1 LNAIAEPT
9 ASTPAAP
16 RTYLREPHPS
26 FPGSVGSEALKLA
39 RQGMLWAML
48 GLALFFFAMLTA
60 ALLQAGNVKDQLDQ
74 HPGAFLFN
82 LYDIYTA
89 IFDAGSGIFLLIVSA
104 RLVGMEYSAG
114 TIRVLLARG
123 AGRLRLLLA
132 KLIALGL
139 LGLVLLAGFLVLVS
153 AAIYGVVVAWE
164 GSFSKISSLPGTAW
178 TDLGIVLLVMLTSM
192 GVCILIGTAAATLGR
207 SLAFGIGAALAF
219 FPIDN
224 FGTALLHA
232 LNLLTGW
239 HFWLDI
245 TAYLLGPNL
254 NALPVLMEKDH
265 VAHAAFAT
273 PLVTVDATHAW
284 LVIGAWSLGLIA
296 LTVGLTW
303 RRDVL
308 Q

>member
-26 FPGSVGSEALKLA
+26 FVGSVGSEALKLR
-39 RQGMLWAML
+39 RQGMVWAML

-60 ALLQAGNVKDQLDQ
+60 ALLQAGNVKAQLEQ
-74 HPGAFLFN
+74 SPSTFLFN
-82 LYDIYTA
+82 FYDIYGT
-89 IFDAGSGIFLLIVSA
+89 IFDTGSGIFLLIVAA

-114 TIRVLLARG
+114 TIRVLLGRG

-132 KLIALGL
+132 KLTTLGL
-139 LGLVLLAGFLVLVS
+139 LGLALLAGFLLLVS

-164 GSFSKISSLPGTAW
+164 GSFSKVSSLPSTVW
-178 TDLGIVLLVMLTSM
+178 NDLGIVVLIMLTSM
-192 GVCILIGTAAATLGR
+192 GVCILIGAAAATLGR

-224 FGTALLHA
+224 FGTALLRV

-239 HFWLDI
+239 HFWQDV

-254 NALPVLMEKDH
+254 NALPVLMEMDH
-265 VAHAAFAT
+265 AAHAAFAT
-273 PLVTVDATHAW
+273 PLVTIDATHAW
-284 LVIGAWSLGLIA
+284 LVIAAWSLGLIV
-296 LTVGLTW
+296 LTVGLTL

>member
-1 LNAIAEPT
+1 MNAIAR

-16 RTYLREPHPS
+16 RAALRAPRPS
-26 FPGSVGSEALKLA
+26 FRGSVGSEALKLA

-60 ALLQAGNVKDQLDQ
+60 ALLQAGNVKATLEHD
-74 HPGAFLFN
+74 PATFLFN
-82 LYDIYTA
+82 LYDVYGT
-89 IFDAGSGIFLLIVSA
+89 IFNTGAGIFLLVVTA

-132 KLIALGL
+132 KLTALSL
-139 LGLVLLAGFLVLVS
+139 LGAALLAGFLALVS
-153 AAIYGVVVAWE
+153 AAIYSVVVAWE
-164 GSFSKISSLPGTAW
+164 GSFARISSLHGAAW
-178 TDLGIVLLVMLTSM
+178 TDLGIVVLLMLTSM
-192 GVCILIGTAAATLGR
+192 GVCILIGAAAATLGR
-207 SLAFGIGAALAF
+207 SLAFGVGAALAL

-224 FGTALLHA
+224 FGTALLRV

-239 HFWLDI
+239 HVWLDAS
-245 TAYLLGPNL
+245 AYLLGPNL

-265 VAHAAFAT
+265 AAHAAFAT
-273 PLVTVDATHAW
+273 PLVPVDATHAW
-284 LVIGAWSLGLIA
+284 LVVAAWSLGLLA
-296 LTVGLTW
+296 LTIGLTW